1 MLLCFSLIQNN
12 SNLRN
17 RIRTSMA
24 VGVAYCLD
32 PMDIGQVTTTRGK
45 AGRVSRLA
53 NSNAACFPV
62 IALPWLLIGQDH
74 LDFMP
79 VVLWK
84 IGQFGRHGQCKPNLL
99 CWNSKSNERVYLS
112 PKCDLGCSKWK
123 KLSYRDLPTSG
134 CSPLATPSSGSLR
147 TSIWEFSILNIQLEQ
162 QTTSTQ

>member
-1 MLLCFSLIQNN
+1 MASVDMFGVWYIVFFLDQNN

-84 IGQFGRHGQCKPNLL
+84 IGQFGRSMQAQSVVLELQIEWARLL
-99 CWNSKSNERVYLS
+99 E
-112 PKCDLGCSKWK
+112 PKMRPWLQQVEKV
-123 KLSYRDLPTSG
+123 KLSWPTHIRMQFTSNTFKQFI
-134 CSPLATPSSGSLR
+134 ADEYLR
-147 TSIWEFSILNIQLEQ
+147 IFNS
-162 QTTSTQ
+162 